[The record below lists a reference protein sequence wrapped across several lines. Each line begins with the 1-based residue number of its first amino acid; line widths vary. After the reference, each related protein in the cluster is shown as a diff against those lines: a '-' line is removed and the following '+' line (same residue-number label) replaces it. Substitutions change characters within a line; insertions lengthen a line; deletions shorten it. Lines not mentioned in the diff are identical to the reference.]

1 MTWQH
6 GYHTD
11 SPYTCGYYR
20 ELAPAWLDFASLLQ
34 GQLPPRS
41 RQGEPFSYLE
51 LGSGMGLGLCLL
63 AATHPE
69 GKFTGIDF
77 KPDHI
82 LHSRRLA
89 RDLELENVRF
99 IEADFL
105 TLADDLGDLQ
115 DRHQYVVAHG
125 IATWITAPIQKAL
138 LSVAAAALQ
147 PGGLF
152 YCSYNTF
159 PGWLNAVPVQK
170 LAWHLAGSGLPAPEA
185 LRQTASKLTA
195 LLGTE
200 QAPSALAMT
209 LPTLRGRVSQMA
221 NLDSTYLCQ
230 EYINGGWQPLMV
242 TEMHERAAEFKL
254 SFVASATLPE
264 NFIGLLPDIVRAT
277 VAEETDPTRRLLL
290 QDIAV
295 NQSFRRD
302 VMVRGR
308 LGTRMQELWAAIHA
322 TTFRLQEAPPL
333 EIYRFDTTIGVVT
346 CNADN
351 CRAVEQALAAGPRRF
366 IDLCVELNISQEA
379 LAELVALLLHANRI
393 GLDRGNAGK
402 AASNRVRKVN
412 STLRAMQ
419 LQGRSYAY
427 LASASI
433 GSAVSFSHVENLL
446 LEQTEHDQLEQKLL
460 AFGFRLKEQP
470 ATLAENFEN
479 RRPRLAALGVL

>member
-11 SPYTCGYYR
+11 SPYTCGFYR

-41 RQGEPFSYLE
+41 RSGEAFSYLE

-89 RDLELENVRF
+89 KDLELDNVRF

-105 TLADDLGDLQ
+105 SLAEDLGELK

-125 IATWITAPIQKAL
+125 IATWITQPVQRAL
-138 LSVAAAALQ
+138 LCVAAAALQ

-159 PGWLNAVPVQK
+159 PGWLNAVPLQK
-170 LAWHLAGSGLPAPEA
+170 LAWHLAGTGLPAVEA
-185 LRQTASKLTA
+185 LRQASSQLSA

-200 QAPSALAMT
+200 ESPSALAMT
-209 LPTLRGRVSQMA
+209 LPNLRGRVTQMA

-242 TEMHERAAEFKL
+242 TEMHQRAAEFKL

-264 NFIGLLPDIVRAT
+264 NFLGLLPDVVRST
-277 VAEETDPTRRLLL
+277 VLAETDPTRRLML
-290 QDIAV
+290 QDLAV

-302 VMVRGR
+302 VLVRGR
-308 LGTRMQELWAAIHA
+308 LGTRMPELWSTIHNLNL
-322 TTFRLQEAPPL
+322 RLFDAPAL
-333 EIYRFDTTIGVVT
+333 ETYRFETSLGVVT
-346 CNADN
+346 CNPDH

-366 IDLCVELNISQEA
+366 GDLVGELKSAQEVLVEV
-379 LAELVALLLHANRI
+379 VALLTHAQRL
-393 GLDRGNAGK
+393 GFDRGNAGK
-402 AASNRVRKVN
+402 AALNRVKKVN
-412 STLRAMQ
+412 TTLRSMQ
-419 LQGRSYAY
+419 LQGRSYTH
-427 LASASI
+427 LASAYA
-433 GSAVSFSHVENLL
+433 GTGVTFAHVENLL
-446 LEQTEHDQLEQKLL
+446 LEQTEPEQIEKKLQ
-460 AFGFRLKEQP
+460 AIGYRLNGDP
-470 ATLAENFEN
+470 AVNAEVFAN
-479 RRPRLAALGVL
+479 RRPRLAALGMF